1 MKRIT
6 NETFPQERALY
17 NLKDTLV
24 SDCKFE
30 GKEDGES
37 ALKESRNIEVERCL
51 FSLRYPLWHVLDFKV
66 RDSIFT
72 KTCRAPLWY
81 CQNGELL
88 GVSIKGVKAIREC
101 SSINIINS
109 NIDSDEVG
117 WKSSDIK
124 ISNSKITSFYFLFDS
139 HDIEIDNLDFKGK
152 YSFQYCHN
160 VVIKNSNLDTK
171 DAFWH
176 SKNVVV
182 TNSVIK
188 GEYLGWFSE
197 GLTLINCKIIGTQ
210 PLCYCKNLK
219 LVDCE
224 LINCDL
230 SFEYSEVEASILGH
244 VDSIKNPK
252 CGHITLDSVGSIINK
267 ESIME
272 SKAVIEIRKK

>member
-1 MKRIT
+1 MKIIT

-24 SDCKFE
+24 LDCKFE
-30 GKEDGES
+30 GIEDGES
-37 ALKESRNIEVERCL
+37 ALKECRDIEVDRCT
-51 FSLRYPLWHVLDFKV
+51 FALRYPLWHASNYKIRNSTFL
-66 RDSIFT
+66 ST
-72 KTCRAPLWY
+72 SRAPLWY

-101 SSINIINS
+101 HSINIVNS
-109 NIDSDEVG
+109 NIDSEEVG

-230 SFEYSEVEASILGH
+230 SFEYSEVEASIKGH
-244 VDSIKNPK
+244 IDSIKNPK
-252 CGHITLDSVGSIINK
+252 SGHITVNSVGQIIK
-267 ESIME
+267 EDSIME
-272 SKAVIEIRKK
+272 SNAEKKNKK